1 MSSNPLISIGIISF
15 NNESYISTCIESCL
29 SQTYENIEIIIADD
43 ASSDNSVQI
52 IKEYALLYPSK
63 ITFIS
68 SQKNCGIATNFNKA
82 VRASKGEWFKP
93 IACDDVLFDDCI
105 ENYMKEIF
113 KLNLT
118 SGILFSKMQYLG
130 LNSEKNISTEM
141 PEIFTLQSHQKIKS
155 ILIDNTLPSPTA
167 FFNMKTLYELGL
179 SDEDYT
185 FLDDY
190 PLWLKAILNNINL
203 EFVDIISVKYR
214 QHDSISKPRNKI
226 GNSKF
231 YESLLN
237 FSQNEIWHRRT
248 GFAKL
253 KNVDDYIS
261 IKSRLALI
269 KIFSNK
275 KTFLY
280 RILSVFISVLKP
292 YSIMKKFFII
302 FEFLKIVKK
311 QSLS

>member
-1 MSSNPLISIGIISF
+1 MTKDPLVSIAIISF
-15 NNESYISTCIESCL
+15 NNENYIGECIESCL

-118 SGILFSKMQYLG
+118 SGILFSKMKTFD
-130 LNSEKNISTEM
+130 SKFKKDISSSKM
-141 PEIFTLQSHQKIKS
+141 PEIFKINADERIKS

-167 FFNMKTLYELGL
+167 FLNMNTLYELGL
-179 SDEDYT
+179 SNEDYP
-185 FLDDY
+185 FIEDY
-190 PLWLKAILNNINL
+190 PMWLKAILNGVSL
-203 EFVDIISVKYR
+203 KYLDIFTVRYR
-214 QHDSISKPRNKI
+214 YHNSLSNSINKI
-226 GNSKF
+226 GNIKF
-231 YESLLN
+231 YRSRLK
-237 FSQNEIWHRRT
+237 FFRNEIWNRRV
-248 GFAKL
+248 GFSKL
-253 KNVDDYIS
+253 KNIDDFIS
-261 IKSRLALI
+261 LHSTIILI

-275 KTFLY
+275 KTIPY
-280 RILSVFISVLKP
+280 KIISLVLKLLKP
-292 YSIMKKFFII
+292 YSISRK
-302 FEFLKIVKK
+302 LLGIVNR
-311 QSLS
+311 QQ